1 MATEFRR
8 FCRLSEVPPGAKK
21 AVKLDKTWVL
31 VCNEDERLFDR
42 AAQVG
47 LPRCALRRV
56 GEQREPFVDRS
67 LVIAGDILL
76 YRHEI
81 ARTRI
86 LGIERDR
93 LVKGFGRGGGHRIAR
108 TRHHARLAK
117 RRP

>member
-1 MATEFRR
+1 MSA
-8 FCRLSEVPPGAKK
+8 RLGPGEARGD
-21 AVKLDKTWVL
+21 VDL
-31 VCNEDERLFDR
+31 VDRADLFDR

-47 LPRCALRRV
+47 LPRRALRRV
-56 GEQREPFVDRS
+56 GEQREPFVDRP

-76 YRHEI
+76 HRHEI
-81 ARTRI
+81 ARARI

-108 TRHHARLAK
+108 TRHDARLAK